1 MATRL
6 VLGSG
11 AVCQAL
17 VERATESGRQLHV
30 VTDDAGRTDT
40 LRGDSRRVTES
51 DPTDPEALEAA
62 QPDAEIVFVGSDD
75 PSRNAA
81 IARAARS
88 VYPGAL
94 IVAYTGY
101 HPSDEDRRT
110 IDRHA
115 DRLIDPG
122 AATAARVLD
131 VVAGGTGERARKLR
145 RALQGVGGPIA
156 VVAHDNPD
164 PDAIASAL
172 ALARLADAVGV
183 DAQAC
188 YYGEISHQE
197 NRALVNLLDL
207 DLRQL
212 DADDPDHL
220 EEFAGFALVDHSRPG
235 VNDQLPE
242 DLPIDVVVDHHP
254 PRGPVD
260 AGFVDL
266 RSTVGATST
275 LMTEY
280 FAEFGVEIDETVAT
294 ALLYGIRIDTWDF
307 SREVSQSDFEAAAT
321 LVPHA
326 DIGLLERVESPSISG
341 DTLETVASAIRN
353 RDRRGSI
360 LTSFVGDLAD
370 RDSLAQAAD
379 RLLDMEG
386 VTTTVVYGVLDDVV
400 YVSARA
406 QGSEL
411 DLGETLRLAYN
422 RIGSAGGHT
431 DMAGAQIPVGM
442 LATADEDGEST
453 HEAIETVLRD
463 RFFDALRERPFD
475 LPNEYLA
482 AVSEFEF
489 PLQSQN
495 DRGSLAPNEP
505 SPEQSEPTPSGSRR
519 ENGPGGVDESGDGVN
534 GTGDE

>member
-1 MATRL
+1 MVTRL

-17 VERATESGRQLHV
+17 VDRTAESGRSLHV

-40 LRGDSRRVTES
+40 LRGDNRRVTER
-51 DPTDPEALEAA
+51 DPTDPEELEAA
-62 QPDAEIVFVGSDD
+62 QSTADVVFVGSDE

-81 IARAARS
+81 IARAART
-88 VYPGAL
+88 VYPGAM

-101 HPSDEDRRT
+101 RPTDGDRRR
-110 IDRHA
+110 IERHA

-122 AATAARVLD
+122 AATASRVLD
-131 VVAGGTGERARKLR
+131 VVSGETGERTRKLR
-145 RALQGVGGPIA
+145 RTLRAVDGPVA

-172 ALARLADAVGV
+172 ALARLADAIGV

-188 YYGEISHQE
+188 YYGEITHQE

-220 EEFAGFALVDHSRPG
+220 EEFAGFALVDHSRAG

-260 AGFVDL
+260 AEFVDI

-275 LMTEY
+275 LLTEY

-307 SREVSQSDFEAAAT
+307 SREVAQSDFEAAGT

-326 DIGLLERVESPSISG
+326 DVGLLERVESPSISG

-353 RDRRGSI
+353 RERKGSI
-360 LTSFVGDLAD
+360 LTSFVGELSD
-370 RDSLAQAAD
+370 RDALAQAAD

-386 VTTTVVYGVLDDVV
+386 VTTTVVFGLLDGVV
-400 YVSARA
+400 YASARA

-442 LATADEDGEST
+442 LATAGEDGEAT
-453 HEAIETVLRD
+453 DDAIESVLRE
-463 RFFDALRERPFD
+463 RFFDALRERPFE
-475 LPNEYLA
+475 LPNEYLS

-489 PLQSQN
+489 PLRSE
-495 DRGSLAPNEP
+495 DGHEELAPEGSVETGAVPP
-505 SPEQSEPTPSGSRR
+505 SDRTPP
-519 ENGPGGVDESGDGVN
+519 NGESDSGD
-534 GTGDE
+534 E